1 MGQSELAIQ
10 VPVEVVPS
18 QADLTELLAKTAAIE
33 ELFKTAFIPTDRASQ
48 CFVWLEELRL
58 LKQCGRVIGP
68 RQVGKSRAATHY
80 REENHKTVSY
90 VKAWS
95 NSSSKRL
102 FSQILKDIRH
112 GAYRGK
118 TKDLRPR
125 LAGCLEPFGIELLI
139 IDNADNLQK
148 EALLDLKQL
157 HEDSGVPIALLGVRA
172 LDDILE
178 DSDLMTCFPS
188 LFEFDRLDFEDFQ
201 KTLNTIEED
210 ILALPEPSHL
220 SGEGIV
226 EILAGSTQGYM
237 GVLIKIITKA
247 VLHSIEKGHRKVD
260 EKILLNIVN
269 RYGRKYIPQETRKQE
284 NKN

>member
-18 QADLTELLAKTAAIE
+18 QADLTDLLAKTAAIE

-48 CFVWLEELRL
+48 CFDWLEELRL

-68 RQVGKSRAATHY
+68 RQVGKSRAATYY
-80 REENHKTVSY
+80 REENHKKVSY

-112 GAYRGK
+112 GAFGGK

-139 IDNADNLQK
+139 IDNADNLQR

-157 HEDSGVPIALLGVRA
+157 HEDSGVPVVLLGIKA
-172 LDDILE
+172 LDENLE
-178 DSDLMTCFPS
+178 DFELITCFPS
-188 LFEFDRLDFEDFQ
+188 LFEFDRLDYEDFQ
-201 KTLNTIEED
+201 KTLNTIEDD
-210 ILALPEPSHL
+210 ILALPEPSRL
-220 SGEGIV
+220 SGEGIF
-226 EILAGSTQGYM
+226 EILAGSTQGYI
-237 GVLIKIITKA
+237 GVLIKIIIKA
-247 VLHSIEKGHRKVD
+247 VLHSIKKGHCRVD
-260 EKILLNIVN
+260 EKVLLNIVN
-269 RYGRKYIPQETRKQE
+269 RYGQKYIPQEARQQ
-284 NKN
+284 KNES